1 MLARLSMQPERQ
13 RKYALNDYTVE
24 WRTRGWY
31 FGRPY
36 QTSREYRGPYS
47 SIASVTLSIARLL
60 RREIERRDR
69 ANAEET
75 QAPIVNGSNV
85 PTF

>member
-1 MLARLSMQPERQ
+1 MQPERK

-24 WRTRGWY
+24 WRVKGWY

-36 QTSREYRGPYS
+36 QTGREYRGPYS
-47 SIASVTLSIARLL
+47 SITSVTLSIARLM

-75 QAPIVNGSNV
+75 QALVVNGSNA
-85 PTF
+85 PPF